1 MTCITIIGRGFE
13 SSRLMG
19 GVWFIKKGTVLFVAT
34 FNTKIL
40 IDLFTQ
46 FNLSFMFDQNTFLF
60 RGIKP
65 RVTLMKIYLTWLLR
79 YLVNKTSLDIISN
92 EAFDSAA
99 SQSWPTARPPSSSSS
114 GQSSKAPTILIYIC
128 RVVIISNLVV
138 STTLES

>member
-19 GVWFIKKGTVLFVAT
+19 GVWFIKKGTVH